1 MKGILVSMV
10 CLVFFSV
17 VVDVILPK
25 NTTNKFIKS
34 IFGCMMVLVLIVPIK
49 DFVSSVF
56 SSHDNVSIV
65 YLINQSR
72 VDSMTDSI
80 YLVLSQNGIEGVR
93 VEIDINMYEFD
104 SAVSSVG
111 VYLDDL
117 VLKDNDEHI
126 HISDEILKHIQSIL
140 EVDKDKVVF
149 YG

>member
-1 MKGILVSMV
+1 MKGILVSIV
-10 CLVFFSV
+10 CLVFFSI

-34 IFGCMMVLVLIVPIK
+34 IFGCMMVLVLVVPIR

-56 SSHDNVSIV
+56 SSNDDISII

-72 VDSMTDSI
+72 IDSMTDSI
-80 YLVLSQNGIEGVR
+80 DLVLSQNGIEGVR
-93 VEIDINMYEFD
+93 VEIEINMYDFD
-104 SAVSSVG
+104 SVVSSVA

-117 VLKDNDEHI
+117 VLKDDEEHI
-126 HISDEILKHIQSIL
+126 HISDEILKHIQSVL